1 MTASTNI
8 PSAADASKEEAEK
21 FVSKVAEFLREG
33 VQQNE
38 DWNENTVKMAFT
50 ESVAALPKKSKA
62 KKKIQEK
69 LDLYLELLVQRVFRE
84 KDCKPLAEM
93 DPELHKLKTE
103 IEDPDN
109 AWHALKQDIPKDW
122 SKLNFEELLILKN
135 H

>member
-69 LDLYLELLVQRVFRE
+69 LDLYSELLVHRVCRE
-84 KDCKPLAEM
+84 
-93 DPELHKLKTE
+93 
-103 IEDPDN
+103 
-109 AWHALKQDIPKDW
+109 
-122 SKLNFEELLILKN
+122 
-135 H
+135 